1 MKRRDKRQVWHC
13 RVTRHGFVKVDQ
25 KVQRSLHKRR
35 DKRQVWRG
43 RVTRH
48 GQIIFEMIL
57 KQHRAST
64 ISSDYPDSMYH
75 HVVDYCLCRF
85 QSMV

>member
-25 KVQRSLHKRR
+25 KVQPSLHKRR

-43 RVTRH
+43 RVTQH
-48 GQIIFEMIL
+48 GQIIFDLIL
-57 KQHRAST
+57 NWHLAST
-64 ISSDYPDSMYH
+64 ISPDYPDSMYH